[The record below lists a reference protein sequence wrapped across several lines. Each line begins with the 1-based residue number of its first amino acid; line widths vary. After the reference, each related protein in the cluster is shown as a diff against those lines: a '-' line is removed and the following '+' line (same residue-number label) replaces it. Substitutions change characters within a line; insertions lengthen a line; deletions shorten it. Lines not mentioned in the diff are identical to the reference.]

1 MHMSPRERIGY
12 ASIGGLLLFAFG
24 YIGSR
29 HLRQP
34 APIVFE
40 NSTSHS
46 RSGLVKR
53 NSGVPGAS
61 TPAPAT
67 VSEDGDVVV
76 HVAGAVKAP
85 GVVHMKSDARV
96 VDAIHAA
103 GGPVANADLDSID
116 LAAKL
121 VDGTQLRVPSKGSTS
136 PVGHRGLESHGSRA
150 QNVPPLEIDKSG
162 YFAPLSVAPEYQ
174 AGASSATPPVVSSS
188 PSSHRAGKKSIS
200 AVDVNT
206 AGLEELQSLPSVG
219 ATTAQKIL
227 DYRQSHGAFKS
238 VEELMGVKGIGAKKL
253 EKMRAFVKL

>member
-12 ASIGGLLLFAFG
+12 ASIGGLLLLAFG

-40 NSTSHS
+40 NSTAHS
-46 RSGLVKR
+46 RSGSVKGDI
-53 NSGVPGAS
+53 GVPAVS
-61 TPAPAT
+61 SAAPAS
-67 VSEDGDVVV
+67 VDGDVVV

-103 GGPVANADLDSID
+103 GGPLADADLDSID

-121 VDGTQLRVPSKGSTS
+121 VDGTQLRVPSKGSAST
-136 PVGHRGLESHGSRA
+136 PGHRGLESHGARA
-150 QNVPPLEIDKSG
+150 QNVTPLEIDKSG

-174 AGASSATPPVVSSS
+174 AGASTAAPPSLASSS
-188 PSSHRAGKKSIS
+188 PSSHRAGKKAVS

-206 AGLEELQSLPSVG
+206 AGLEELQSLPGVG
-219 ATTAQKIL
+219 ASTAQKIL
-227 DYRQSHGAFKS
+227 DYRQTHGSFKS
-238 VEELMGVKGIGAKKL
+238 ADELMGVKGLGPKKL
-253 EKMRAFVKL
+253 EKMRAFVRL